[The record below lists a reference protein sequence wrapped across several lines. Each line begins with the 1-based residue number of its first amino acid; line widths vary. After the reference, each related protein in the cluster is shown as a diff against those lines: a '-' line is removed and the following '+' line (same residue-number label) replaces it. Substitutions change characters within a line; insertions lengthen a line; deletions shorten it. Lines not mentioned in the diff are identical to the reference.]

1 MEEVL
6 GKLVPDPDVLAHW
19 LPIFGK
25 ELEARVTSESEI
37 CWKFLQESSDRIR
50 APLDRHRQKLV
61 EICPKYCEA
70 ESERIIG
77 PLHENVKK
85 SFHEYSE
92 ALGARAGVG
101 ANAARR
107 ELARVRAENQRR
119 LEMTS
124 NFQVDGCDLDD
135 RLLLDKMKIAVAA
148 ASLEGSDAWI
158 RNFQAIND
166 DLLPLMTPPDSRDP
180 FEYLESCLPHLAPN
194 TRAAVLK
201 AADSWI
207 IQRTETSDEV
217 KKIVQAQERLAMRRQ
232 TFKKK

>member
-1 MEEVL
+1 MQAVL
-6 GKLVPDPDVLAHW
+6 EHITEDREILAHW
-19 LPIFGK
+19 LPLFEK
-25 ELEARVTSESEI
+25 ELESRITTESEI
-37 CWKFLQESSDRIR
+37 CWKFLQDASDRIR

-61 EICPKYCEA
+61 EICPKFSQA

-92 ALGARAGVG
+92 ALSARAGVG

-107 ELARVRAENQRR
+107 ELARIRAENQRR
-119 LEMTS
+119 LDSTL
-124 NFQVDGCDLDD
+124 NFQVNGSDLDD
-135 RLLLDKMKIAVAA
+135 RLLLDKMKIAVTA
-148 ASLEGSDAWI
+148 ASLEASDSWI
-158 RNFQAIND
+158 RNFQVLND

-180 FEYLESCLPHLAPN
+180 FEYLENCLPHLTPS
-194 TRAAVLK
+194 TRAVVLK
-201 AADSWI
+201 AAESWI
-207 IQRTETSDEV
+207 IQRTETSEEV